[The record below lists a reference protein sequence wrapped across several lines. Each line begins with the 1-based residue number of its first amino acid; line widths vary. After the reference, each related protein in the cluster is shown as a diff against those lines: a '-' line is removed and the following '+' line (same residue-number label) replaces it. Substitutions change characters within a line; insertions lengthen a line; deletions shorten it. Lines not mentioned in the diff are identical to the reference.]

1 MIQTLS
7 YQHVQMEILLKTLT
21 LQFVLVLMV
30 SRLTTQ
36 ISVYLLVKT
45 TNNILT
51 LTLNVRANTAEH
63 LTEQVTVCPGVKT
76 TLNT

>member
-7 YQHVQMEILLKTLT
+7 YQHV
-21 LQFVLVLMV
+21 LMV
-30 SRLTTQ
+30 LKSVTSQHVLALMAGHLTTQ